1 MQDPKDKKAIMA
13 DAYSDKRVK
22 ELKMATNTPYQ
33 MEMASDKYMPTADEL
48 RAVRAREAKAFAKI
62 RARDAKAATEI
73 RAKNA
78 EYKLGSMKK
87 KSFPDL
93 NKDGKVTKADVLKGR
108 GVIK

>member
-1 MQDPKDKKAIMA
+1 MMMQDPKDKKAIMA

-22 ELKMATNTPYQ
+22 ELEMATKTPYQ
-33 MEMASDKYMPTADEL
+33 MEMASKKPEMVSRL
-48 RAVRAREAKAFAKI
+48 KQV
-62 RARDAKAATEI
+62 TETV
-73 RAKNA
+73 KK
-78 EYKLGSMKK
+78 EVKPSGMKLGSMKK

>member
-1 MQDPKDKKAIMA
+1 MQDLKDKKAIMA

-22 ELKMATNTPYQ
+22 ELEMATKTPYQ
-33 MEMASDKYMPTADEL
+33 MQMASMAKKPSDKVVDKYMPTADEL

-62 RARDAKAATEI
+62 RAKE
-73 RAKNA
+73 A

-93 NKDGKVTKADVLKGR
+93 NKDGKVSKADVLKGR